1 MYMEDMTKFLFGLFL
16 LCLVIYNFNILTNKI
31 IWFFMKIKPVW
42 YLASGIILITFGY
55 YIINFS
61 YYTYSLFAF
70 FISAGYFSRKQ
81 IDSFIRKKE
90 WLFLKTKPGRYLAS
104 ISLLFT
110 LFYYIYVFS
119 YHLPYLGNLIY
130 GPRDVQIANQV
141 WTDKNLDVSTFRN
154 GEPIYEAENVEDWNN
169 ACRNS
174 QPAWCYYD
182 YHAENGRIYGKLYNQ
197 YAVRDERGIAP
208 EGYRVPKASDI
219 LDLIYQLGGKTSADK
234 ALKSKDD
241 WIYFSYRGDNSSGFN
256 AIPTSKGYA
265 DWWSQSGYF
274 YLTKEKQTVNIDSLN
289 IDSIDQYKK
298 FYIRCIKVAK
308 YDKSKTILETIN
320 IGKQIWTTKN
330 LDVSTYSNGEP
341 IFHASSKEAMIDANE
356 NRVGAWCYYNHDPKN
371 GEIYGKLYNWYCVND
386 ERKLAPDGYHIP
398 SDSEWSLLSEYLGGE
413 SIAGYK
419 MKSTSGWN
427 SNGNGDNSFGF
438 NAFPGGYCN
447 DNGNFNDIT
456 VYGYWWSSSEVNAG
470 VAWYRYL
477 LGGNARVGRYLNYK
491 SDGFSVRCLRD

>member
-1 MYMEDMTKFLFGLFL
+1 
-16 LCLVIYNFNILTNKI
+16 
-31 IWFFMKIKPVW
+31 MKISPVW

-90 WLFLKTKPGRYLAS
+90 WLFLKTKPVRYLAS

-154 GEPIYEAENVEDWNN
+154 GEPIYEAENEEEWTN
-169 ACRNS
+169 ACDKG
-174 QPAWCYYD
+174 QPAWCYFD
-182 YHAENGRIYGKLYNQ
+182 FKAENGRIYGKLYNKF
-197 YAVRDERGIAP
+197 ALFDERGIAP
-208 EGYRVPKASDI
+208 EGYRIPKTSD
-219 LDLIYQLGGKTSADK
+219 LLQLIKNLGGKTSADK

-241 WIYFSYRGDNSSGFN
+241 WIFFSYRGDNSSGFN
-256 AIPTSKGYA
+256 AIPISEGYA
-265 DWWSQSGYF
+265 EWWTRSGYF
-274 YLTKEKQTVNIDSLN
+274 YLSKNTKTVNFNLGGLDN
-289 IDSIDQYKK
+289 VKFYKK
-298 FYIRCIKVAK
+298 NSVRCIKG
-308 YDKSKTILETIN
+308 YEISKTYLQTIK
-320 IGKQIWTTKN
+320 IGNQIWTLKN
-330 LDVSTYSNGEP
+330 LEVSTYLNGEP
-341 IFHASSKEAMIDANE
+341 IYRANTPEEWRGAANRKE
-356 NRVGAWCYYNHDPKN
+356 GAWCYYNHDPKN

-386 ERKLAPDGYHIP
+386 ERGLAPDGYHIP

-427 SNGNGDNSFGF
+427 SNGNGDNSSGF
-438 NAFPGGYCN
+438 NGVPGGLLDY
-447 DNGNFNDIT
+447 
-456 VYGYWWSSSEVNAG
+456 YGYFFKFTGDGGWWSSSEDNAG
-470 VAWYRYL
+470 NAWSRSLNSNNSRVYR
-477 LGGNARVGRYLNYK
+477 NRNYK
-491 SDGFSVRCLRD
+491 DNGFSVRCLRD